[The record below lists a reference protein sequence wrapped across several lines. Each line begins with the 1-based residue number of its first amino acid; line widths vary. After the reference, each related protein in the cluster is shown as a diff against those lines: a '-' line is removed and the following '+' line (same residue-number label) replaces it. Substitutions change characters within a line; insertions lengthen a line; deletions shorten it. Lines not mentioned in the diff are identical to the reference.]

1 MQDPAFGLPRIH
13 LPRTPVNRGK
23 SKGRSPD
30 MEPRPSARAAY
41 GEPTLLLDL
50 ELPVLALVALY
61 VRVLV
66 ERVARQVLC
75 PARHRGLVGP
85 PRAEVARWVEGRL
98 LGCGVVTDGGRNPGG
113 GAVRVEP
120 DQLEASGGYRARIPV
135 VRARVHSLRE
145 GSRDVD
151 SRGYPLRTVGRA
163 GAHDLGLGGVGR
175 GVGPV
180 GLAGEPVGC

>member
-1 MQDPAFGLPRIH
+1 
-13 LPRTPVNRGK
+13 
-23 SKGRSPD
+23 

-41 GEPTLLLDL
+41 GEPTLLLDREVPL
-50 ELPVLALVALY
+50 LALVPRY
-61 VRVLV
+61 FWVLV
-66 ERVARQVLC
+66 EGVPRQVLC
-75 PARHRGLVGP
+75 PARQRGLVGP

-98 LGCGVVTDGGRNPGG
+98 LGCVDVADGGCIPSG

-120 DQLEASGGYRARIPV
+120 DQLEGCGVDRARIPV
-135 VRARVHSLRE
+135 VRDRVHNIRE

-163 GAHDLGLGGVGR
+163 GTHDLGRGGVGG

-180 GLAGEPVGC
+180 RIGGRALRCLLPL

>member
-1 MQDPAFGLPRIH
+1 MPPGGIVGEVSATESWSARQWGWSNILAELPRIH
-13 LPRTPVNRGK
+13 LPRTRVDKGK
-23 SKGRSPD
+23 EKGRSPD

-66 ERVARQVLC
+66 KRVAPHVLC

-85 PRAEVARWVEGRL
+85 PRAEVARWIEGRL
-98 LGCGVVTDGGRNPGG
+98 LGGGVVTDGGRNPGG

-120 DQLEASGGYRARIPV
+120 DQLEGCA
-135 VRARVHSLRE
+135 
-145 GSRDVD
+145 VD
-151 SRGYPLRTVGRA
+151 
-163 GAHDLGLGGVGR
+163 
-175 GVGPV
+175 
-180 GLAGEPVGC
+180 

>member
-1 MQDPAFGLPRIH
+1 
-13 LPRTPVNRGK
+13 
-23 SKGRSPD
+23 

-41 GEPTLLLDL
+41 GEPTLPDR

-66 ERVARQVLC
+66 QRVARQVLC

-98 LGCGVVTDGGRNPGG
+98 IGCGDVADGGCNPSG

-120 DQLEASGGYRARIPV
+120 DQLE
-135 VRARVHSLRE
+135 
-145 GSRDVD
+145 
-151 SRGYPLRTVGRA
+151 GRA
-163 GAHDLGLGGVGR
+163 VDRAWIAV
-175 GVGPV
+175 
-180 GLAGEPVGC
+180 

>member
-1 MQDPAFGLPRIH
+1 
-13 LPRTPVNRGK
+13 
-23 SKGRSPD
+23 
-30 MEPRPSARAAY
+30 MEPRPSASAAY
-41 GEPTLLLDL
+41 GEPTLPDR
-50 ELPVLALVALY
+50 ELPVLGLVALY

-98 LGCGVVTDGGRNPGG
+98 LGCGDVADGGCNPSG

-120 DQLEASGGYRARIPV
+120 DQLEGRAVDRAWIAV
-135 VRARVHSLRE
+135 VRDRVHSLRE

-151 SRGYPLRTVGRA
+151 SRGYPLRIVGRA
-163 GAHDLGLGGVGR
+163 GAHDLRRGGVGG

-180 GLAGEPVGC
+180 GLAGEPVRC